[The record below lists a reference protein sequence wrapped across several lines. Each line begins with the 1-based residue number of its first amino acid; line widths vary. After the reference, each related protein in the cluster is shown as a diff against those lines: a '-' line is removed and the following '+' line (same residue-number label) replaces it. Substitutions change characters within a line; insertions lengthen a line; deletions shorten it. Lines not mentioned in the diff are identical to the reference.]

1 MQTLTLA
8 YSQLGR
14 HQDALE
20 MAEKE
25 IEFRRRVLP
34 ENHPT
39 IGAAMDC
46 VAGMYLNLG
55 RHQDALVMA
64 ETSLEFWRR
73 VLPENHPQIGATRFF
88 CSVC

>member
-1 MQTLTLA
+1 
-8 YSQLGR
+8 
-14 HQDALE
+14 

-39 IGAAMDC
+39 IYAAMDC
-46 VAGMYLNLG
+46 VAAMYLNLG

-64 ETSLEFWRR
+64 ETALEFWRR
-73 VLPENHPQIGATRFF
+73 VLPENHPQIGGTSFF
-88 CSVC
+88 RGLLHFFADSFCCRRNYGYCCY